1 MTSTILRE
9 RAFILAGGLGT
20 RLRGVIADRP
30 KVLAPIAGLPF
41 LDILIEELYARG
53 LRRLVLLLGYRSE
66 QVIEHVSGRRRDWPV
81 DLHIETS
88 VEPSPLGTGG
98 ALKLAERFCDGRF
111 LLLNGDTYF
120 DLDLQALLRDHE
132 SAQALVTVAAAQVE
146 DAGRYGRLD
155 VSATGRLQG
164 FREKDVAAG
173 AGLINAGVYLMEP
186 AVLEQIPADAVASL
200 ENQVFPA
207 LLRAGKPLA
216 VSSQNGTFFDIG
228 TPASYQSFTTFCQER
243 RTATRLQARM

>member
-1 MTSTILRE
+1 MSPSILRE

-30 KVLAPIAGLPF
+30 KVLAPIAGRPF
-41 LDILIEELYARG
+41 LDILVEELYARG

-66 QVIEHVSGRRRDWPV
+66 QVIEHVAGQRHAWPS
-81 DLHIETS
+81 DLQFEIS

-120 DLDLQALLRDHE
+120 DLDLQALLRDHQA
-132 SAQALVTVAAAQVE
+132 AQAMVTVAAAQVE
-146 DAGRYGRLD
+146 DAERYGRLE
-155 VSATGRLQG
+155 VSASGRLQA
-164 FREKDVAAG
+164 FREKDIAAG

-186 AVLEQIPADAVASL
+186 AVIEHVPADAVVSL
-200 ENQVFPA
+200 EKDVFPA
-207 LLRAGKPLA
+207 LLRGGKPLA
-216 VSSQNGTFFDIG
+216 VSAQNGTFFDIG
-228 TPASYQSFTTFCQER
+228 TPASYQSFTAFCQER
-243 RTATRLQARM
+243 RTAEG